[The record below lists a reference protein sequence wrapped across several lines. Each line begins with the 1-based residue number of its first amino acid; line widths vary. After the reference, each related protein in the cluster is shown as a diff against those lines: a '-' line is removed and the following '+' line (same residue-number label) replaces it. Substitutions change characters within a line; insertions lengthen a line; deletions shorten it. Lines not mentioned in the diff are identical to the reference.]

1 MFSPQRCHP
10 GIYPNLGNT
19 LFTLSQTLRCATAP
33 PIAFA
38 SNQRVDPVGWRRI
51 RGTRIAAT
59 ERGEAETA
67 YAEAR
72 AYYRRVAAEAVAP

>member
-1 MFSPQRCHP
+1 MWFFPKYR
-10 GIYPNLGNT
+10 NAANT
-19 LFTLSQTLRCATAP
+19 GPLVRPAA
-33 PIAFA
+33 A
-38 SNQRVDPVGWRRI
+38 I